1 MTVAV
6 SLPPATHPGGRA
18 YKEGVIT
25 STLPGGESG
34 AGWSV
39 TWKAQSWDL
48 NSGPGLKTVGSVCCV
63 SLTASLLIN
72 VSC

>member
-48 NSGPGLKTVGSVCCV
+48 NSGPRTQNCRLC
-63 SLTASLLIN
+63 LLCFPHSISA
-72 VSC
+72 V